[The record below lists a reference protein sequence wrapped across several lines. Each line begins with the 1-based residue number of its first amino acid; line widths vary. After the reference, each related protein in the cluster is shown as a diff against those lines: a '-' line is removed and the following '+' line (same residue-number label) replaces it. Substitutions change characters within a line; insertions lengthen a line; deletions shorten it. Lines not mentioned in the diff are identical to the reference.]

1 HAKSPLFV
9 GLKGGAELRLSRC
22 NRLSRTAPYTGKDGE
37 NIIMARRGKL
47 VTRIAA
53 VLVVWLAS
61 SSAMALT
68 FVGELPVGYSD
79 SMFQINGG
87 TSSLAID
94 VNAFGSRDPA
104 TCGSCNSSYADSYT
118 V

>member
-1 HAKSPLFV
+1 MRQSRGKRKPSRPAGNSHVYFDFQSARD
-9 GLKGGAELRLSRC
+9 LRLDRC

-47 VTRIAA
+47 GTRIAA

-61 SSAMALT
+61 SSAMAST

-79 SMFQINGG
+79 SVFHFVPGN
-87 TSSLAID
+87 
-94 VNAFGSRDPA
+94 
-104 TCGSCNSSYADSYT
+104 
-118 V
+118 